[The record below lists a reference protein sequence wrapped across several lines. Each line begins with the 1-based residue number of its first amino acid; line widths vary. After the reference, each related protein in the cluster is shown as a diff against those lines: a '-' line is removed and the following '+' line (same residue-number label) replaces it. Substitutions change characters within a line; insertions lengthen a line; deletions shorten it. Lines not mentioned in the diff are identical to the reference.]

1 MILSGRF
8 SFKLSFIPG
17 WNSHVNKDF
26 FIPWWDFVSATCK
39 CTIKWWSLINWTGNL
54 GWVKSILII
63 KIKAALSENHF
74 MYNVSQQ
81 ERESIA
87 IIEIYLK
94 STVSIKHI
102 YSCCLT
108 SSVFWVFFV
117 SLDMLFLSVWA
128 NTYSESIKI
137 TLEKHAYTF

>member
-1 MILSGRF
+1 MKFYLFHPGMKLACKQRF
-8 SFKLSFIPG
+8 FIPG
-17 WNSHVNKDF
+17 
-26 FIPWWDFVSATCK
+26 WDFVSAKCK
-39 CTIKWWSLINWTGNL
+39 CTIKRWSLINWIGNL
-54 GWVKSILII
+54 GWVKSNLII
-63 KIKAALSENHF
+63 KIKAALSQNHF

-81 ERESIA
+81 ERERIA
-87 IIEIYLK
+87 IIKIYLK

-102 YSCCLT
+102 YRCCLT